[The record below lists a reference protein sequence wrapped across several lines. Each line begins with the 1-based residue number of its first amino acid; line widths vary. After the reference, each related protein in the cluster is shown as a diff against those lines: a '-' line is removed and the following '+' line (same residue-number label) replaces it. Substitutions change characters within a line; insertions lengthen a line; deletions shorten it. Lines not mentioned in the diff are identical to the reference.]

1 MHFLGFEEPTSG
13 VLALIERKLWEGGH
27 IHLFCNDRLISFES
41 EMKTSMNSPPHRTNA
56 RLKPVVARVLN
67 LLIALD
73 KIVQFCD
80 EYVYCA

>member
-27 IHLFCNDRLISFES
+27 IHLFCNDRLNVHEFPPPP
-41 EMKTSMNSPPHRTNA
+41 PPHRTNA